1 MIGLILGTSEGK
13 NIVSLLNEFT
23 DNILISTA
31 TAYGGDVLKEY
42 KYKILNTKP
51 LNINGIKEML
61 LVQGVE
67 LLIDAS
73 HPYATEIT
81 ENCKKVCDELEIKY
95 LRYERPSVSD
105 KYLNMDKVICVGDY
119 EELLDKINSI
129 EELQS
134 KDSVILNTTGSKNIQ
149 KLMLLGIINRIVH
162 RVLPSE
168 DVIKCCLD
176 LSVKIEDIIAI
187 KGPVSYEL
195 NLGFIRQYNA
205 KAIIL
210 KDSGI
215 QGGTEEKIQAALN
228 ENIFIFIIKR
238 KKEQHLNVFYSEKQ
252 LVDYIRK
259 NSILRLVK

>member
-31 TAYGGDVLKEY
+31 TAYGGEVLEEY

-51 LNINGIKEML
+51 LDINGIKEML
-61 LVQGVE
+61 LVQGVK

-95 LRYERPSVSD
+95 LRYERPAVSD
-105 KYLNMDKVICVGDY
+105 KYLNMDKVIFVSDY
-119 EELLDKINSI
+119 EELLGKFNSI
-129 EELQS
+129 EELKS
-134 KDSVILNTTGSKNIQ
+134 RDSVVLNTTGSRNIQ
-149 KLMLLGIINRIVH
+149 KLMAFGIINRIVH

-168 DVIKCCLD
+168 DVIKYCFD
-176 LSVKIEDIIAI
+176 LSVKVEDIIAI

-195 NLGFIRQYNA
+195 NIGFIRQYNA

-215 QGGTEEKIQAALN
+215 QGGTEEKIEAALN
-228 ENIFIFIIKR
+228 ENIFVFIIKR

-252 LVDYIRK
+252 LVDYVK
-259 NSILRLVK
+259 QLRHLP